1 MPTIFSNHFNSSGT
15 VQDGEGT
22 LTEELGLDVGKK
34 VHAGIKHSRMR
45 RSHARVA
52 LGTVAGVSDE
62 VRMLTLKS
70 SDRLYSLLW
79 TTDGAGAAGLGDL
92 GFYLS
97 GEANDGALP
106 SVNSVDCFSSTALV
120 IDTTN
125 TRVEAFELGDFDTEN
140 LGIQVWELINVSDA
154 ATYTVDPNVNFDITF
169 TMTQAVTTTLT
180 IVQLEAFYTSGD

>member
-45 RSHARVA
+45 RSHARVG

-79 TTDGAGAAGLGDL
+79 TTDGAGGAGEGDL

-140 LGIQVWELINVSDA
+140 LGIQVWELINISDS
-154 ATYTVDPNVNFDITF
+154 ATYSVDPNVNFDITF

-180 IVQLEAFYTSGD
+180 IVQLEAFYTAGD